1 MPRRPSGVAICALV
15 VAVSPACRR
24 SEPPPGAHG
33 SAAHAQQP
41 AVPVVAV
48 EALRSEQPRFLEG
61 LGTVV
66 PRSTTTVRTR
76 VDGPIVKIAFRE
88 GQVVKAGDL
97 LAVID
102 KRPFA
107 AALAQA
113 KAQLAKDEAMLASAK
128 ADLAHFEAAAEAL
141 PVQQIEHGR
150 AAVEAAQAQI
160 GVDKAQIETAAL
172 NLEFTDIRAPI
183 SGVIGLRQVDVGN
196 LVHATDTNGIAVI
209 TQVQPIDIVFTL
221 PQEQL
226 PAMREAEQRGPVAVD
241 IYDRNLSR
249 KLTDATLIAIDNQ
262 IDTTTGTAR
271 FKAAAKNDDNK
282 LFPNQFVNARLLA
295 SVATDVVLVP
305 TAAIQPGPDGKQVYV
320 VRPDNTIDV
329 RRVEVGTATG
339 DMTSIEKGVE
349 AGERVV
355 TSGVDKLAPGT
366 PVVVT
371 PPRGAPPREPPP

>member
-1 MPRRPSGVAICALV
+1 
-15 VAVSPACRR
+15 
-24 SEPPPGAHG
+24 
-33 SAAHAQQP
+33 
-41 AVPVVAV
+41 VPVVAV
-48 EALRSEQPRFLEG
+48 AARLGEQPRFLEG

-88 GQVVKAGDL
+88 GQYVKAGDL

-102 KRPFA
+102 KRTFA

-113 KAQLAKDEAMLASAK
+113 KAQLGKDEAALASAK
-128 ADLAHFEAAAEAL
+128 ADLGHFEAAAEAL

-150 AAVEAAQAQI
+150 AAVEQAVAQI

-209 TQVQPIDIVFTL
+209 TQVQPIDVVFTL

-226 PAMREAEQRGPVAVD
+226 PAVREAEQKGPVAVD
-241 IYDRNLSR
+241 IYDRNLAR
-249 KLTDATLIAIDNQ
+249 KLTDAKLIAIDNQ

-271 FKAAAKNDDNK
+271 FKAEASNADNT

-295 SVATDVVLVP
+295 SVANNVVLVP
-305 TAAIQPGPDGKQVYV
+305 TAALQPGPDGKQVYI
-320 VRPDNTIDV
+320 VRPDDTIDV
-329 RRVEVGTATG
+329 RRVEVGIATG
-339 DMTSIEKGVE
+339 DMTSIAKGVE
-349 AGERVV
+349 PGERVV

-371 PPRGAPPREPPP
+371 PPRVEPTRETPP